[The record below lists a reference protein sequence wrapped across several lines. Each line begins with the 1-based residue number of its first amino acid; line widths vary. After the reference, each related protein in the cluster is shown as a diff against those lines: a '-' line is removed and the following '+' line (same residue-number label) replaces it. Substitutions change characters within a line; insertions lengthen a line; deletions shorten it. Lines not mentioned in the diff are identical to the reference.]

1 MSANDTDGHAWYR
14 EPWPWILMSGP
25 AIVVV
30 AGLVTA
36 WLAVRSDDGLVLD
49 DYYKQGLAINQTLS
63 RGDTAA
69 RLGLKAELQLI
80 DGRLLV
86 LLNGAG
92 PGELSLRIAHPT
104 RAGMDQ
110 RVTLAMVRPGVYEGR
125 LQPLRAGRW
134 RVVLEQKD
142 WRLAGDWTLPAE
154 GILTLEG
161 HLGSSGNTGFSKQP
175 TGGKP

>member
-36 WLAVRSDDGLVLD
+36 WLAVRSDDGLVID

-63 RGDTAA
+63 RSDTAA
-69 RLGLKAELQLI
+69 RLGLKAELHLI
-80 DGRLLV
+80 DGRLQV
-86 LLNGAG
+86 LMDAAG
-92 PGELSLRIAHPT
+92 PGELSLQLAHPT

-110 RVTLAMVRPGVYEGR
+110 RVKLAMVRPGVYEGR
-125 LQPLRAGRW
+125 LQPLKAGRW
-134 RVVLEQKD
+134 HVVLEQKD
-142 WRLAGDWTLPAE
+142 WRLSGDWILPAE
-154 GILTLEG
+154 GALTLEG
-161 HLGSSGNTGFSKQP
+161 HLGPLGQAGFAKKP
-175 TGGKP
+175 MGGKP